1 MDKIS
6 YNDINNVK
14 NLDDLYNRVDE
25 QVTLAMFEETIAA
38 LQDKIEQIE
47 LNIITIANQ
56 QVP

>member
-25 QVTLAMFEETIAA
+25 QVTLAMFEETTAA